1 MKIQTTECAGNAEK
15 PLSLWPTTN
24 RVFFSGFGCT
34 NGYATLQPHYRPSAK
49 NTTNDCASWKAK
61 STTLNT
67 WSGRKTTRSVT
78 PTPTP
83 CPTPWLPGKKK
94 KCALAKQLHTQ
105 RTCLLFLCVLF
116 QVQGETRLHAYDDV
130 EPFTDQCKYSPRT
143 PQNIWLYLY
152 GKKNIWKIGKEA
164 KNLPSISVFQ
174 WCCRLNKI
182 LGALALKRKKN
193 NIIE

>member
-94 KCALAKQLHTQ
+94 SVPWQNSSIHNTHACCSCVFSFKFRVKLDCTRTMMLNPSLTSASIHRARHKTFDCICTAK
-105 RTCLLFLCVLF
+105 
-116 QVQGETRLHAYDDV
+116 
-130 EPFTDQCKYSPRT
+130 
-143 PQNIWLYLY
+143 
-152 GKKNIWKIGKEA
+152 KISEK
-164 KNLPSISVFQ
+164 
-174 WCCRLNKI
+174 
-182 LGALALKRKKN
+182 
-193 NIIE
+193 